1 MRIADSLSRLR
12 ELFNPGSLVVA
23 IWVVASL
30 ALGRI
35 MGWLTRGLLRRIVR
49 HTSNEWDDQVVL
61 RLGGPLTAAWTIAFG
76 FLGLAIVDLRPGADD
91 TARGLLRGTVVA
103 TVFWA
108 FSRLVD
114 VAEHLLATSTWAK
127 RRAASRSF
135 IGLASRIAKV
145 LVVALGILTILS
157 QAGYPVG
164 TLIAGLGIGG
174 LALALGA
181 QKTLENVFAA
191 FSLAADEP
199 FHLGDLV
206 RVDNVLGNIES
217 IGLRS
222 TRIRTQD
229 RTVVVIPNG
238 KLAEM
243 KTESLAA
250 RDRLRLSCTLGLVYG
265 TTADQVR
272 RVLHELD
279 GALRA
284 APKVIPSDVNVVL
297 KGLAPSSLDLDVTAM
312 FATSDWNEF
321 QVIRQGLLL
330 RFLEIV
336 ESAGT
341 SLAFPTQTL
350 HVAPPAEARP
360 PAR

>member
-1 MRIADSLSRLR
+1 MRIGESLSRLR
-12 ELFNPGSLVVA
+12 ELFSAGSLVVA
-23 IWVVASL
+23 VWVVSSL
-30 ALGRI
+30 ALGRL
-35 MGWLTRGLLRRIVR
+35 MGWLTRGLLRRLVR
-49 HTSNEWDDQVVL
+49 RTSNEWDDQVVM
-61 RLGGPLTAAWTIAFG
+61 RLGGPLTAAWTIAFA
-76 FLGLAIVDLRPGADD
+76 FLGLTLMDLRPGADE

-114 VAEHLLATSTWAK
+114 VAEHLLAASNWAK
-127 RRAASRSF
+127 QRAASRSF
-135 IGLASRIAKV
+135 IGLASRVAKV

-199 FHLGDLV
+199 FHVGDLV
-206 RVDNVLGNIES
+206 RVDGILGFVES

-222 TRIRTQD
+222 TRLRTLD
-229 RTVVVIPNG
+229 RTLVVIPNG

-250 RDRLRLSCTLGLVYG
+250 RDRLRLACTLSLVYG
-265 TTADQVR
+265 TTTGQVR
-272 RVLHELD
+272 QVLEGVEKELRAQPKVVGD
-279 GALRA
+279 EVAVALGALG
-284 APKVIPSDVNVVL
+284 S
-297 KGLAPSSLDLDVTAM
+297 SSLDVEV
-312 FATSDWNEF
+312 FATFATPDWGEF
-321 QVIRQGLLL
+321 RGIRQELLL

-336 ESAGT
+336 EAAGT
-341 SLAFPTQTL
+341 ALAFPTQTL
-350 HVAPPAEARP
+350 HVVGPTDPPP

>member
-1 MRIADSLSRLR
+1 MRIGDALSRIR
-12 ELFNPGSLVVA
+12 ELFTT
-23 IWVVASL
+23 ASL
-30 ALGRI
+30 IVLVWVAASLFLGRLL
-35 MGWLTRGLLRRIVR
+35 GWLTRGLLRRIVR
-49 HTSNEWDDQVVL
+49 HTSTEWDDQIVL
-61 RLGGPLTAAWTIAFG
+61 RLGGPLTAAWTIAFA
-76 FLGLAIVDLRPGADD
+76 FLGLALVDMQLRPGAEE
-91 TARGLLRGTVVA
+91 TARGLLRGAVVA

-114 VAEHLLATSTWAK
+114 VAEHLLAASTWAK

-135 IGLASRIAKV
+135 IGLASRVAKV

-181 QKTLENVFAA
+181 QKTLENVFAS

-206 RVDNVLGNIES
+206 RVDNVLGHIEN

-222 TRIRTQD
+222 TRIRTLD
-229 RTVVVIPNG
+229 RTVVAIPNG

-250 RDRLRLSCTLGLVYG
+250 RERMRLNCTIALVYG
-265 TTADQVR
+265 TTAAQVR
-272 RVLHELD
+272 QVIKELD

-284 APKVIPSDVNVVL
+284 QEKVLPSEVTVVL
-297 KGLAPSSLDLDVTAM
+297 KALAPSAMEIDVNAL
-312 FATSDWNEF
+312 FATTEFAEF
-321 QVIRQGLLL
+321 QQIRQGLLL
-330 RFLEIV
+330 RFVEIV
-336 ESAGT
+336 EAAGT
-341 SLAFPTQTL
+341 SLAYPTQTV
-350 HVAPPAEARP
+350 HVATPP

>member
-1 MRIADSLSRLR
+1 MRIGDALSRIR
-12 ELFNPGSLVVA
+12 ELFTT
-23 IWVVASL
+23 ASL
-30 ALGRI
+30 IVLVWVAASLFLGRLL
-35 MGWLTRGLLRRIVR
+35 GWLTRGLLRRIVR
-49 HTSNEWDDQVVL
+49 HTSTEWDDQIVL
-61 RLGGPLTAAWTIAFG
+61 RLGGPLTAAWTIAFA
-76 FLGLAIVDLRPGADD
+76 FLGLALVDMQLRPGAEE
-91 TARGLLRGTVVA
+91 TARGLLRGAVVA

-114 VAEHLLATSTWAK
+114 VAEHLLAASTWAK

-199 FHLGDLV
+199 FHLGDLI
-206 RVDNVLGNIES
+206 RVDNVLGFVES

-222 TRIRTQD
+222 TRLRTLE
-229 RTVVVIPNG
+229 RTLVAIPNG

-250 RDRLRLSCTLGLVYG
+250 RERLRLSCTIGLVYG
-265 TTADQVR
+265 TTSEQLR
-272 RVLHELD
+272 RVLRD
-279 GALRA
+279 IDAALRA
-284 APKVIPSDVNVVL
+284 EAKVIPEEVAVVL
-297 KGLAPSSLDLDVTAM
+297 GALGPSSFEVEVIAM
-312 FATSDWNEF
+312 FSTADWGEF
-321 QVIRQGLLL
+321 RLIRQALLL
-330 RFLEIV
+330 RFVEIV
-336 ESAGT
+336 EAAGT
-341 SLAFPTQTL
+341 SLAYPTQTV
-350 HVAPPAEARP
+350 HVATPP